1 MTDELTRPVDMFLE
15 VSAVERGLAVNTLEA
30 YSRDLN
36 RLAEFLSRRDVHAW
50 GDATKSDLRAYI
62 ADLRRHRLSE
72 RSVVRLLGSMRRF
85 YRFLLKEE
93 MVSSDPLPD
102 FSARGAAGRLPET
115 LGTADMRTLLEQP
128 DEAKPLGA
136 RDRAMLE
143 LLYGSGLRVSELVSL
158 TLQQVNLEGNYLT
171 VKGKGAKVR
180 LVPFGGWAR
189 DRLQRY
195 LKEVRPRFLTRG
207 YSDYVFLTR
216 SGKPLTRQG
225 FWKLLR
231 GYALRAGLDH
241 RVTPHTLRHSFAT
254 HLLEGGADLRA
265 VQSMLGHSDI
275 ATTQIYTHV
284 SRGRIKKV
292 HQQFHPREAPDGKG

>member
-1 MTDELTRPVDMFLE
+1 MTDELTRHVDQYLE
-15 VSAVERGLAVNTLEA
+15 MAAVERGLSANTLEA

-36 RLAEFLSRRDVHAW
+36 RLADFLARRGVSDW
-50 GDATKSDLRAYI
+50 DGATRWELRAYI
-62 ADLRRHRLSE
+62 AEVRGSGLSE
-72 RSVVRLLGSMRRF
+72 LSVTRLLGSMRRF
-85 YRFLLKEE
+85 FRFLLKEE
-93 MVSSDPLPD
+93 VITADPVPD
-102 FSARGAAGRLPET
+102 FSSRGGAGRLPGT
-115 LGTADMRTLLEQP
+115 LGTEDMRALLEQP

-158 TLQQVNLEGNYLT
+158 TLQQVNLDGSYVT

-180 LVPFGGWAR
+180 LVPFGRHAR
-189 DRLQRY
+189 ECLQRY
-195 LKEVRPRFLTRG
+195 LRDVRPHFLRG
-207 YSDYVFLTR
+207 RYSNYAFLSR

-231 GYALRAGLDH
+231 GYALRAGLQH

-275 ATTQIYTHV
+275 TTTQIYTHV
-284 SRGRIKKV
+284 SRSRVKQV
-292 HQQFHPREAPDGKG
+292 HRRFHPRETPDGEN

>member
-1 MTDELTRPVDMFLE
+1 MTDELTRPVDRFIE
-15 VSAVERGLAVNTLEA
+15 VLAVERGLASNTLEA

-36 RLAEFLSRRDVHAW
+36 RLAEFLAERGIHAW
-50 GDATKSDLRAYI
+50 GDATQSDLRAYI
-62 ADLRRHRLSE
+62 ADLRGRSLSE

-93 MVSSDPLPD
+93 TAASDPVPD

-115 LGTADMRTLLEQP
+115 LGAADMRTLLDQP
-128 DEAKPLGA
+128 DEAKPRGA

-158 TLQQVNLEGNYLT
+158 TLQQINLEGNYLT
-171 VKGKGAKVR
+171 VRGKGAKVR
-180 LVPFGGWAR
+180 LVPFGRWAR
-189 DRLQRY
+189 DCLQRY
-195 LKEVRPRFLTRG
+195 LREVRPHFLTRG
-207 YSDYVFLTR
+207 HSDYVFLTR
-216 SGKPLTRQG
+216 SGTRLTRQG

-231 GYALRAGLDH
+231 GYARQAGLDY

-265 VQSMLGHSDI
+265 VQSMLGHSDT

-284 SRGRIKKV
+284 SRSRIKKV
-292 HQQFHPREAPDGKG
+292 HRQFHPREAPDGKG

>member
-1 MTDELTRPVDMFLE
+1 MTDELTRPVDLFIEML
-15 VSAVERGLAVNTLEA
+15 AVERGLQANTLEA

-36 RLAEFLSRRDVHAW
+36 RLAEFLSGRGVRAW
-50 GDATKSDLRAYI
+50 GDAAASDLRAYI
-62 ADLRRHRLSE
+62 ADLREQRLSE
-72 RSVVRLLGSMRRF
+72 RSLVRLLGSMRRF

-93 MVSSDPLPD
+93 MISSDPVPE
-102 FSARGAAGRLPET
+102 FSSRGAAGRLPGT
-115 LGTADMRTLLEQP
+115 LGAGDMRALLDQP

-158 TLQQVNLEGNYLT
+158 KLQQVSMEGNYLT
-171 VKGKGAKVR
+171 IKGKGAKVR
-180 LVPFGGWAR
+180 QVPFGRFAYEC
-189 DRLQRY
+189 LQRY
-195 LKEVRPRFLTRG
+195 LRDVRPFFLRG
-207 YSDYVFLTR
+207 RYSDYVFLTR
-216 SGKPLTRQG
+216 SGTPLTRQG

-231 GYALRAGLDH
+231 GYALRAGLQH

-284 SRGRIKKV
+284 SRSRIKKV
-292 HQQFHPREAPDGKG
+292 HQQFHPRETPGGKG

>member
-1 MTDELTRPVDMFLE
+1 MTDELTRPVDRFIE
-15 VSAVERGLAVNTLEA
+15 VLAVERGLASNTLEA

-36 RLAEFLSRRDVHAW
+36 RLAEFVAERGVRAW

-62 ADLRRHRLSE
+62 ADLRGHRLSE

-93 MVSSDPLPD
+93 MVASDPVPD

-115 LGTADMRTLLEQP
+115 LGAADMRTLLDQP
-128 DEAKPLGA
+128 DEAKPRGA

-158 TLQQVNLEGNYLT
+158 TLQQINLEGNYLT
-171 VKGKGAKVR
+171 VRGKGAKVR
-180 LVPFGGWAR
+180 LVPFGRWAR
-189 DRLQRY
+189 DCLQRY
-195 LKEVRPRFLTRG
+195 LREVRPHFLTRG
-207 YSDYVFLTR
+207 HSDYVFLTR
-216 SGKPLTRQG
+216 SGTRLTRQG

-231 GYALRAGLDH
+231 GYARRAGLDH

-284 SRGRIKKV
+284 SRSRIKKV
-292 HQQFHPREAPDGKG
+292 HRQFHPRETPDGKG